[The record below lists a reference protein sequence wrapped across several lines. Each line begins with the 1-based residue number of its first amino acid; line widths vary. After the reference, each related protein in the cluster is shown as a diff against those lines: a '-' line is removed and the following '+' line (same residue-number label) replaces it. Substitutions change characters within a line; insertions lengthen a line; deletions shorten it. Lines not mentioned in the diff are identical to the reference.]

1 MEYQRQF
8 NFLPENVSRIEDEFK
23 VVRRLLDGLS
33 VHGRWFLQSTGF
45 PQELGYNQNY
55 FTQNGVDLIPFYN
68 NLYLAVCVRITNIL
82 ATITV
87 KKDRRKNVE

>member
-1 MEYQRQF
+1 MDYQRQF
-8 NFLPENVSRIEDEFK
+8 SFLPENVSRIEDEFK

-55 FTQNGVDLIPFYN
+55 FTQNGVDLIPFYK
-68 NLYLAVCVRITNIL
+68 NLYLAVYVRITNIL
-82 ATITV
+82 QLQ
-87 KKDRRKNVE
+87 